1 MKATKYQKA
10 LAEYLK
16 KQGLSLELASTIPTI
31 LESEELVKRMLVW
44 VGETEPTEEQIMHW
58 IVEHT

>member
-1 MKATKYQKA
+1 MKATKYQIA

-31 LESEELVKRMLVW
+31 LGSEEVVGRMLVL
-44 VGETEPTEEQIMHW
+44 VASPPNEEQIMHW
-58 IVEHT
+58 IMEHT

>member
-1 MKATKYQKA
+1 MEATKYQIA

-16 KQGLSLELASTIPTI
+16 RQGLSLELASTIPSI
-31 LESEELVKRMLVW
+31 LVREEMVGRMLVW
-44 VGETEPTEEQIMHW
+44 VGETNPNEEQIMHW

>member
-1 MKATKYQKA
+1 MKATKYQIA

-31 LESEELVKRMLVW
+31 LGSEEQVGRMLVW
-44 VGETEPTEEQIMHW
+44 VGETNPTEELVMHW

>member
-1 MKATKYQKA
+1 MEATKYQIA

-16 KQGLSLELASTIPTI
+16 RQGLSLELASTIPTI
-31 LESEELVKRMLVW
+31 LGSEELVGKMLVW
-44 VGETEPTEEQIMHW
+44 VGETNPNEDQIMHW